1 MFDKMLR
8 ISRLYDYY
16 GKLLNKKH
24 ASIIDLYYNQ
34 DYSLSEIA
42 ENLNISRQGVH
53 DLLKRAE
60 SKLEEFEQK
69 LGLINRLNI
78 YNQSAENILYYLDNI
93 KEFDNNLI
101 IEKIK
106 NEAMTIINSIQED
119 NSDI

>member
-16 GKLLNKKH
+16 GKLLNNKQ
-24 ASIIDLYYNQ
+24 ATIIDLYYNQ

-53 DLLKRAE
+53 DFLKRAE
-60 SKLEEFEQK
+60 SKLEEYEQK
-69 LGLINRLNI
+69 LGLVNRLSI
-78 YNQSAENILYYLDNI
+78 YNKSAENIIYYLDNI
-93 KEFDNNLI
+93 SESEHNFLLQ
-101 IEKIK
+101 KIK
-106 NEAMTIINSIQED
+106 NEAMTIINAIQED